1 MSKDKRTS
9 DLIAKESG
17 ALSKAKKDSASFSV
31 DIKTKKLLLL
41 KNKFESMD
49 FSLRERIN
57 NKFIEHLQMSG
68 KFTLPQLMQRHID
81 KNKTQKIIKDIFPP
95 DNFEYQQ
102 IEDLNKRMEECS
114 EEFDLDHE
122 VSSFAYIILAI
133 FVIPGVKQTI
143 DLI

>member
-1 MSKDKRTS
+1 MSED
-9 DLIAKESG
+9 
-17 ALSKAKKDSASFSV
+17 KAKLSSNENIPSSFKKQEDISSVKIDSK
-31 DIKTKKLLLL
+31 IKKLQLL

-68 KFTLPQLMQRHID
+68 KFTLPELIQKHVDMS
-81 KNKTQKIIKDIFPP
+81 KTQRIIKDIFPP

-102 IEDLNKRMEECS
+102 IENLKHKKEELH

-122 VSSFAYIILAI
+122 VLKDLSSDYLRN
-133 FVIPGVKQTI
+133 K
-143 DLI
+143 LLNNK

>member
-1 MSKDKRTS
+1 MSED
-9 DLIAKESG
+9 
-17 ALSKAKKDSASFSV
+17 KAKLSSNENIPSSFKKQKDISGVKIDS
-31 DIKTKKLLLL
+31 KTKKLQLL

-68 KFTLPQLMQRHID
+68 KFTLPELIQKHVDMS
-81 KNKTQKIIKDIFPP
+81 KTQRIIKDIFPP

-102 IEDLNKRMEECS
+102 IENLKHKKEELH

-122 VSSFAYIILAI
+122 VL
-133 FVIPGVKQTI
+133 K
-143 DLI
+143 DLCSDYLRNKLLNNK